1 MTSQDFMRAATQRL
15 ETAIFLFESKYT
27 LDATYLGGYCVECSL
42 KALIL
47 YRCTPSRQSH
57 VLQQITSGARMHQ
70 AEVLL
75 DLLKGLCITLSV
87 ELAKRMRRFKWTT
100 ELRYETGRLATG
112 ETRAFLK
119 TVQLIHTWVEEQ
131 LT

>member
-1 MTSQDFMRAATQRL
+1 
-15 ETAIFLFESKYT
+15 
-27 LDATYLGGYCVECSL
+27 
-42 KALIL
+42 
-47 YRCTPSRQSH
+47 
-57 VLQQITSGARMHQ
+57 MHQ

-75 DLLKGLCITLSV
+75 DLLKGLGITLSV
-87 ELAKRMRRFKWTT
+87 ELAKRMRLFKWTT
-100 ELRYETGRLATG
+100 ELRYETGRLDTG